1 MASDFGGLE
10 RDLAR
15 VRAVSDNFRA
25 LEVLRVNSPEAD
37 AERLYTKHAAAR
49 RAKLPEQA
57 MAAIEELGKRFPKS
71 RWRLRALISQA
82 NDYLVKNEVS
92 QYEPIY
98 RTCYQEFPSE
108 PEAASCHWK
117 VAWASYMRR
126 EGSAMFEEHLRLFPK
141 SEKSALLCTSWV
153 AVPSSFPGT
162 RFLTIR
168 RCREQI
174 RNEANPRLTSS
185 RDGTPGSTE
194 ARSRPRS
201 SRYFPSGLRSNC
213 NGPRKTKPIPT
224 RPRWRS
230 RKPHPGA
237 AHTMSLSDTSRNSLR
252 DISRFRWKPR
262 PNDSGR
268 LPSRCHIGR
277 RSNRT
282 AEPGAWTRTSSRP

>member
-25 LEVLRVNSPEAD
+25 LDVLRVNSPEAD

-98 RTCYQEFPSE
+98 RTCYQEFPNE

-126 EGSAMFEEHLRLFPK
+126 EGSAMLEEHLRLFPNT
-141 SEKSALLCTSWV
+141 EKVSAALYYL
-153 AVPSSFPGT
+153 
-162 RFLTIR
+162 
-168 RCREQI
+168 
-174 RNEANPRLTSS
+174 
-185 RDGTPGSTE
+185 GTP
-194 ARSRPRS
+194 
-201 SRYFPSGLRSNC
+201 
-213 NGPRKTKPIPT
+213 
-224 RPRWRS
+224 
-230 RKPHPGA
+230 
-237 AHTMSLSDTSRNSLR
+237 
-252 DISRFRWKPR
+252 
-262 PNDSGR
+262 
-268 LPSRCHIGR
+268 
-277 RSNRT
+277 
-282 AEPGAWTRTSSRP
+282 